1 MKSQGIAKAWLHDRR
16 FGFIKPDAVGPDLFV
31 HYSALL
37 DCEALTP
44 GVWVEF
50 NVGTNPYNGKPCA
63 ENVSVLS

>member
-16 FGFIKPDAVGPDLFV
+16 SGFIKPDAVGPDLFV

-44 GVWVEF
+44 GGSGRVQRWDQPV
-50 NVGTNPYNGKPCA
+50 
-63 ENVSVLS
+63 

>member
-44 GVWVEF
+44 GVRVEF

>member
-44 GVWVEF
+44 GARFEF
-50 NVGTNPYNGKPCA
+50 RLASIPGTGCRA
-63 ENVSVLS
+63 LRA

>member
-1 MKSQGIAKAWLHDRR
+1 MPTRI
-16 FGFIKPDAVGPDLFV
+16 GFIKPDAVGPDLFV

-44 GVWVEF
+44 RVRVEF

>member
-44 GVWVEF
+44 GARVEF
-50 NVGTNPYNGKPCA
+50 ALGSIRTMGSPCA
-63 ENVSVLS
+63 EDVSVLS

>member
-31 HYSALL
+31 HHSALL

-44 GVWVEF
+44 GARVEF
-50 NVGTNPYNGKPCA
+50 NVGTNPVQREA
-63 ENVSVLS
+63 RALRTFQS